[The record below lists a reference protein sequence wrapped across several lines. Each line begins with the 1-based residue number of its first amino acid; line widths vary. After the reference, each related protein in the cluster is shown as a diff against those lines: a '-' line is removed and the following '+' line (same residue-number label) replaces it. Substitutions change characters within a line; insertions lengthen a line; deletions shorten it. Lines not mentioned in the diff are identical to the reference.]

1 MNSRP
6 MRKACKS
13 MINRI
18 DFDDEETESALQD
31 FVVDVY
37 NFMLTGGDEFR
48 RMQLRMMHDNLR
60 SMLLGM
66 RDRFAEQG
74 DIAGF
79 QKAILRGGI
88 VMGAYSM
95 IKLSEPEEVA
105 NVN

>member
-1 MNSRP
+1 MKIKTEKEGGVSDDIV
-6 MRKACKS
+6 S
-13 MINRI
+13 
-18 DFDDEETESALQD
+18 DEEMESALQD

-37 NFMLTGGDEFR
+37 NFILNGGDEFR

-66 RDRFAEQG
+66 RDRFAKEHDG
-74 DIAGF
+74 AGF

-95 IKLSEPEEVA
+95 IKLSESEGVA